1 MAEKTFFVASAVQV
15 KVLKIHLKIDYEIKE
30 DSPSKNAQSKHKKAR
45 INCVYF
51 SQYKF
56 KSEQLRKTALKNPGE
71 FAKAIFSFE
80 VEK

>member
-1 MAEKTFFVASAVQV
+1 MFFVALAVQV
-15 KVLKIHLKIDYEIKE
+15 KVLKYRKYFSENKE
-30 DSPSKNAQSKHKKAR
+30 DSPSKKAQSKHRKAR
-45 INCVYF
+45 MNCVYF

-71 FAKAIFSFE
+71 LDRNLSSFSLE